1 MNGMSQVQTSEEADL
16 VHRTL
21 DGSVEAFSLL
31 VRQHEEAVRWF
42 LTRALR
48 DPAAADDLAQ
58 EVFLCVF
65 QRLTEFRGEGS
76 LRAWLLGIARNLA
89 AQHLRAAARRRSR
102 EAGELSIQIARLRM
116 EGLTRGS
123 CDEKNR
129 ERTLTALDGCL
140 QGLPP
145 QSRHVVQEHYF
156 QRKTI
161 ETIAR
166 EQDRAA
172 GAVRM
177 MLMRIR
183 NVLAACIRK
192 KIGPE
197 E

>member
-1 MNGMSQVQTSEEADL
+1 M